1 MPLARDSNGRLGVR
15 AQGGG
20 GTNVT
25 VNVIESNEKAGT
37 QQQRQGSGGE
47 NIIDIFVAKVK
58 GDLIKD
64 IGSGGSLAGAI
75 ESQYA
80 LNRSAGAWR

>member
-1 MPLARDSNGRLGVR
+1 MPLKRGSDGKLGVS
-15 AQGGG
+15 GGG
-20 GTNVT
+20 SNVI
-25 VNVIESNEKAGT
+25 VNVIESNDKAGT

-47 NIIDIFVAKVK
+47 NIIDVFVAKVK

-64 IGSGGSLAGAI
+64 IGSGGSLAGAM